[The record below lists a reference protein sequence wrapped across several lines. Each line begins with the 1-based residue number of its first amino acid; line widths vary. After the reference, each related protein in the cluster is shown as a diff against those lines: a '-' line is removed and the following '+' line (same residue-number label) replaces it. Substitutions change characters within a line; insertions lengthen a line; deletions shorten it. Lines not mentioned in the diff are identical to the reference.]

1 MTKTQ
6 LKEQRVD
13 KLEKLFEELSSK
25 PAGIPLE
32 KERMIMIGGGVE
44 HNPVSYT
51 LFYEAKTEEAENYSQ
66 IFVSNSCAHCQMGC

>member
-1 MTKTQ
+1 LGTTKEGEGTMTKTQ

-32 KERMIMIGGGVE
+32 KERMIMVGGRVE

-51 LFYEAKTEEAENYSQ
+51 LF
-66 IFVSNSCAHCQMGC
+66 

>member
-1 MTKTQ
+1 VLINWKNY
-6 LKEQRVD
+6 LRNLAANL
-13 KLEKLFEELSSK
+13 LEFLWK
-25 PAGIPLE
+25 

>member
-1 MTKTQ
+1 MRKTQ

-32 KERMIMIGGGVE
+32 KGTDDYDWWR
-44 HNPVSYT
+44 S
-51 LFYEAKTEEAENYSQ
+51 
-66 IFVSNSCAHCQMGC
+66 